1 LREIPTLLS
10 SFASRIKAIITGLAS
25 LVWDYEH
32 GLVFCLKARQN
43 EPMRVLALLMAAA
56 CLGGAAQSTADI
68 FNRAAAALASGD
80 YSAAESGFLE
90 VLKTSPNH
98 VATLENLGL
107 VYSRT
112 KELDKAIAMYHR
124 ALEIDP
130 DNQGVQ
136 LNLGLAYM
144 KKASYAEALPI
155 FQSLMKSGYQGLTEH
170 GIRLLYPLA
179 SGYMRKNDN
188 EESRRKLAAF
198 LSAAPPAQASLIL
211 CKLYYERERF
221 DEALRECRKSL
232 EIDSHLTGAH
242 LELAKV
248 LVSLR
253 NPEATTEL
261 SIAIRENPDDPEA
274 LYDLG
279 AALLQED
286 RTGAAVKYLERA
298 RQLDPAFWGTYF
310 NLGKA
315 KLSQGLDAEAVP
327 LLTRAAELNPSSFA
341 VFYELGRAL
350 LATGQ
355 PEKGRRAMQRVRELI
370 GAEME
375 RDARALQKQ

>member
-1 LREIPTLLS
+1 MPRANERLYAKDS
-10 SFASRIKAIITGLAS
+10 
-25 LVWDYEH
+25 
-32 GLVFCLKARQN
+32 GLVFFPQARQN
-43 EPMRVLALLMAAA
+43 EPMRALALLMAAA
-56 CLGGAAQSTADI
+56 GLAGYAQSTADT

-80 YSAAESGFLE
+80 YAAAESGFRE
-90 VLKTSPNH
+90 VLKTSPDH

-112 KELDKAIAMYHR
+112 KDIDKAIAMYHR
-124 ALEIDP
+124 ALELDP
-130 DNQGVQ
+130 GNQSVL

-144 KKASYAEALPI
+144 KQASYAEALPV
-155 FQSLMKSGYQGLTEH
+155 FQSLMESRYQGLTER
-170 GIRLLYPLA
+170 GIRLLYPLV
-179 SGYMRKNDN
+179 SGYMRRNDN
-188 EESRRKLAAF
+188 EESRRKLGAF
-198 LSAAPPAQASLIL
+198 LSAAPPAQASEIL

-221 DEALRECRKSL
+221 DEALGECRKTL
-232 EIDSHLTGAH
+232 AIDPHFTGAH

-253 NPEATTEL
+253 NPEAAAEL
-261 SIAIRENPDDPEA
+261 AVAIRESPDDPEA

-279 AALLQED
+279 AALLQEERIGD
-286 RTGAAVKYLERA
+286 AVKYLERA

-315 KLSQGLDAEAVP
+315 KITQGLEAEAVP

-355 PEKGRRAMQRVRELI
+355 PEKGGRAMQRVRELI
-370 GAEME
+370 AAEME
-375 RDARALQKQ
+375 KDARALQKQ